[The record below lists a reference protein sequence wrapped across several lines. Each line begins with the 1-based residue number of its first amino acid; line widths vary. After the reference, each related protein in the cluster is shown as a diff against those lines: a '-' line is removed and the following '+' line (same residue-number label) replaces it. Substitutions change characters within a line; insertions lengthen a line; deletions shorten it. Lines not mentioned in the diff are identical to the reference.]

1 MRSRQKRNSSIY
13 LLNMVVDYNAM
24 IPLEQKAKVVSAI
37 RLLHLAETLEKNF
50 WTVKWGRQKWENCWA
65 LIYLITTALYR
76 ILSPRII
83 HFMPLSAN
91 AYHTCLCAPQM
102 LSRAHSTV
110 CSKILHTRNL
120 TLLSTQHEFQPTPWQ
135 YAILLHPKST
145 LRMKH
150 ISHEA
155 QVVMLLFATLCKH
168 ILCSIHPLATFYEML
183 PQRKCKGVIAVFMV
197 IL

>member
-37 RLLHLAETLEKNF
+37 RLLHLAETLEKNI

-76 ILSPRII
+76 ILSPKII

-110 CSKILHTRNL
+110 CSKILHTRNCSSVSL
-120 TLLSTQHEFQPTPWQ
+120 LRTWNTIVKAVLVQLCPPHTLFSETHCFLSVTLALPW
-135 YAILLHPKST
+135 I
-145 LRMKH
+145 
-150 ISHEA
+150 
-155 QVVMLLFATLCKH
+155 
-168 ILCSIHPLATFYEML
+168 
-183 PQRKCKGVIAVFMV
+183 
-197 IL
+197 